1 MIGLSMVTPPGPD
14 FGAETDHGIVLVFE
28 GFQAFPALQNLT
40 ADGWYPSH
48 GVTESL
54 RSISIFIFMNQPLV
68 SAEFSVRIS
77 MDYNA
82 KYNEITL
89 SFNWVVEN

>member
-40 ADGWYPSH
+40 ADG
-48 GVTESL
+48 
-54 RSISIFIFMNQPLV
+54 
-68 SAEFSVRIS
+68 
-77 MDYNA
+77 
-82 KYNEITL
+82 
-89 SFNWVVEN
+89 